1 MHFAWNPFLHE
12 VSISASCQLPYPSCV
27 RRRSRLA
34 PRPLSGCASAH
45 AGLLSISRTARAL
58 NLPGLIQAN
67 VSIKQRQ
74 RGLEEAP
81 YVESIILSAV
91 AVGEGYSDLA
101 VLAADPLL
109 EKGLGYAPA
118 QPDAARKVIEAFH
131 DPDWERN
138 RPPREQQKTFF
149 PEPTEALEGLAVAQ
163 TGLVHNIARA
173 YAAQARA
180 LTRATLDADTPLI
193 FCDKRDALPTYEGPR
208 G

>member
-1 MHFAWNPFLHE
+1 
-12 VSISASCQLPYPSCV
+12 
-27 RRRSRLA
+27 
-34 PRPLSGCASAH
+34 
-45 AGLLSISRTARAL
+45 LLSISRTARAL

>member
-1 MHFAWNPFLHE
+1 
-12 VSISASCQLPYPSCV
+12 
-27 RRRSRLA
+27 
-34 PRPLSGCASAH
+34 LSGCASAH